1 MSGSGAANEAPGAEA
16 PLGADQLLG
25 LVYEELRK
33 LAALVHEGI
42 AGAAGRLWP
51 RVLSSA
57 GQGFA
62 PIVDARQRAAS
73 FKE

>member
-42 AGAAGRLWP
+42 AGAAGRQ
-51 RVLSSA
+51 V
-57 GQGFA
+57 QGAHKKRLGFGLGFFHQQGKA
-62 PIVDARQRAAS
+62 LRPL
-73 FKE
+73 